1 MATESILI
9 RHGQTVWNPQS
20 VLQAMVAA
28 RYVADHR
35 TPTAI
40 CYSPTSK
47 TAPCTV
53 EQMVGLTTCP
63 RSGEPNLH
71 ETCI

>member
-20 VLQAMVAA
+20 VLQARVAA
-28 RYVADHR
+28 CYVARHW

-40 CYSPTSK
+40 YYSPTSK
-47 TAPCTV
+47 IVAYA
-53 EQMVGLTTCP
+53 L
-63 RSGEPNLH
+63 L
-71 ETCI
+71 